1 MKNGKETPHT
11 FDRRR
16 LKVRKSLKKME
27 IKDIIRQNT
36 QLSLYVIRRSK
47 NISTIITFDDR
58 SRDPGT
64 YFTYGIKM

>member
-1 MKNGKETPHT
+1 
-11 FDRRR
+11 
-16 LKVRKSLKKME
+16 ME
-27 IKDIIRQNT
+27 IKDIIRENT